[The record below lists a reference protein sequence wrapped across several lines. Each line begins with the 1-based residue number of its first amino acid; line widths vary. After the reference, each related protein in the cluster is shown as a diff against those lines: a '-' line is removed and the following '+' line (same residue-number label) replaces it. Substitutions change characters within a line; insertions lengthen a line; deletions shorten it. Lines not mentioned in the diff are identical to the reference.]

1 MKNNII
7 RILSIAGIVISS
19 VILLIIIK
27 IDNWHIAFIDM
38 GHPLSEISTK
48 SQKDIKYLQKLAE
61 NGDTESQLQLGLIH
75 FLGQGTEINKKEGIK
90 WIKKSTT
97 GLKKL
102 ADNGDSDAQL
112 KLGIIN
118 DECMKNYD
126 EAFKWLKKS
135 AEQGNITAQYNIGIM
150 YNVGKG
156 TKKNKAEAVKW
167 LKKSAE
173 QGNNYA
179 QNYLK
184 LYNNVET
191 IKWIVIIVIAITIIL
206 LLKNIILSEK
216 AEQ

>member
-1 MKNNII
+1 MKKSIILFALMSLSLNTYAQFGLLKGAITKSIEKSVMKNTII
-7 RILSIAGIVISS
+7 SNSKNSIFNQS
-19 VILLIIIK
+19 VSYSKGLEK
-27 IDNWHIAFIDM
+27 QA
-38 GHPLSEISTK
+38 K
-48 SQKDIKYLQKLAE
+48 S
-61 NGDTESQLQLGLIH
+61 
-75 FLGQGTEINKKEGIK
+75 
-90 WIKKSTT
+90 
-97 GLKKL
+97 
-102 ADNGDSDAQL
+102 GDSDAQL
-112 KLGIIN
+112 KLGVIN

-156 TKKNKAEAVKW
+156 TQKNKAEAVKW

-184 LYNNVET
+184 VYNNVET
-191 IKWIVIIVIAITIIL
+191 IKLIVIIVIAITIIL